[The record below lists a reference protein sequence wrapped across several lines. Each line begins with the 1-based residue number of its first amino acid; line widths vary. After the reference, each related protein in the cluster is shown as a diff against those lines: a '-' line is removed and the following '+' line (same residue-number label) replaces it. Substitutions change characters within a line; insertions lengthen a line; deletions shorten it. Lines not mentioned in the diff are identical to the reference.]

1 MKNNSKMWLILKLII
16 INIVISLC
24 ILLIALWTSFP
35 YLKVVPQEAL
45 DEKNAMRIIEGGNIH
60 PAFKYDRYD
69 IELGEKTEIEL
80 ILKPETNVIRAE
92 VVSAES
98 IGLGIDTAKLLKKG
112 LKIIKPRRPRNKLSK
127 REEILEERIFRTK
140 LTYHLNQI
148 ENKFYQVKKKDYK
161 VFKILVKGVLPG
173 SYTLKSSTTDG
184 QSATATILTKPEFRI
199 DSISPS
205 ILDVGVDGVLTVEG
219 KNLDAFTQISIG
231 NGIEIKDIQALDDG
245 KLKVYVHLA
254 SDISYGFKDVTAT
267 NLHTGSSA
275 ILVNGFYVGPRIGK
289 DGEPGK
295 EGAQGQQGPQGEPGL
310 EGPAGVSGMSIC
322 DHIADTLMI
331 FVNNIPS
338 NNEASSFFD
347 PILCNLTLG
356 IPVGASG
363 SISHGG
369 AGEAGPGGLN
379 SLIKVTDEPDGDNCK
394 KGGIKVESGLDSN
407 RNGVLDISE
416 VASTNYVCGS
426 K

>member
-16 INIVISLC
+16 INVVISLC

-35 YLKVVPQEAL
+35 YLRVSPDVRNMA
-45 DEKNAMRIIEGGNIH
+45 ATRIIEGENIY
-60 PAFKYDRYD
+60 PTFRYDRYD
-69 IELGEKTEIEL
+69 IELGEKTEIDL

-140 LTYHLNQI
+140 LTYHLNQT
-148 ENKFYQVKKKDYK
+148 ENKPYQVKKKNYK
-161 VFKILVKGVLPG
+161 GFKILVKGVLPG
-173 SYTLKSSTTDG
+173 AYTLKSSTTDG

-205 ILDVGVDGVLTVEG
+205 ILDVGVEGVLTIEG
-219 KNLDAFTQISIG
+219 KNLDAFTQVSLG
-231 NGIEIKDIQALDDG
+231 SGIEVKDIQALDDG

-275 ILVNGFYVGPRIGK
+275 TLVNGFYVGPRIGK

-295 EGAQGQQGPQGEPGL
+295 EGAQGAQGEPGPPGSQ
-310 EGPAGVSGMSIC
+310 GPPGIDGMGLCNNIT
-322 DHIADTLMI
+322 DTLMI
-331 FVNNIPS
+331 FTNNLPAGS
-338 NNEASSFFD
+338 QATSFFD
-347 PILCNLTLG
+347 PVQCNLTLG
-356 IPVGASG
+356 IPVGHAGSG
-363 SISHGG
+363 GFIGG
-369 AGEAGPGGLN
+369 GSTGESGFN
-379 SLIKVTDEPDGDNCK
+379 SLIKVTDEPKGDNCK
-394 KGGIKVESGLDSN
+394 KDGVKVESGLDSN